1 MSASVGGFG
10 WSGGSLGVT
19 VGGVLGVPG
28 GSVGG
33 GADGVLVAGGIE
45 GFRRSA
51 TPGVGSTADGSAGS
65 EAAVDGCPST
75 GPLVAGG
82 CPGCPFSSGGALES
96 GGGDGVGVAS

>member
-10 WSGGSLGVT
+10 WSGGPLGVT

-28 GSVGG
+28 GPVGG
-33 GADGVLVAGGIE
+33 AGGVLVAGGIE

-51 TPGVGSTADGSAGS
+51 TPGVGSTVDGSAGS
-65 EAAVDGCPST
+65 EAAVDGRASA

-82 CPGCPFSSGGALES
+82 CPGCPFSSGGPLES
-96 GGGDGVGVAS
+96 GGDDGVGVAS